1 MADDKRPWARVIR
14 GLNTRTYI
22 ALGLSFLVAS
32 LVLAAIFLGLVPDR
46 IGAIREGRATLAE
59 SLAATATTMAA
70 GGDLRQLEST
80 LRLVVKRNPDMLS
93 AGMRRADGT
102 LVVAVGN
109 HERHWVS
116 ASNEASTDTQLQV
129 PIYAGTARWGQLE
142 LRYQPLFAHG
152 VAVVV
157 RNPWFA
163 LIAFMLA
170 GCFVTFYF
178 YLGKVL
184 RHLDPSQAVPGRVRA
199 ALDTLAEGLLVI
211 DRKQNI
217 VLANHAFAGF
227 LGKTPEEL
235 IGHSA
240 AGLDWREANDAPL
253 SKDQLPWLVTLRDGG
268 VQQDRLLN
276 LHNTRSQQRNF
287 IVNCSPVLGGTGRA
301 NGVFISLNDVT
312 QLEQNKIEL
321 HKAKDAAE
329 AANRAKSEFLANM
342 SHEIRTPMNAILGFT
357 ELLRRGYNRD
367 PRDAEKFLNTI
378 HTSGKH
384 LLELINDILDL
395 SKIEAGQMEM
405 ERISC
410 APHRIVNEV
419 LTVLTARAKEKGIVL
434 HARADGPL
442 PASILSDP
450 GRVRQI
456 VTNLVGN
463 AIKFTERGQIEV
475 VMRHEQRSGHAMFAI
490 DVIDSGIGI
499 PADKLESIFDPFVQ
513 ADTSV
518 TRRFGGTGLGL
529 SISRRFARALG
540 GDIVARSVPGKGST
554 FAVTLEC
561 GALEGVQMLQP
572 HEALAGE
579 ESTLAPQQR
588 VSWQFPR
595 ARVLVV
601 DDGAENRELVKL
613 VLGECGLEVDE
624 AENGE
629 AGLHK
634 ALEGK
639 FDVVLMDIQMP
650 VMDGYT
656 ATRTL
661 RARGTKVPVYALTA
675 NAMKG
680 FEAEVLASGFT
691 GYLTKPIDIDL
702 LLETLAQVLGGS
714 HVEQVT
720 PDAPIAQRPKAD
732 VQAEVPEPPLVSR
745 LADKPRLVSAIRKF
759 TSRLGEQL
767 DAMDRAW
774 SARNYT
780 ELAALAHWLK
790 GAGGTVGYDALTEPA
805 IELEQLAKA
814 GATDGVEATLARLR
828 RLHQRIVVPEA
839 AGMPGT

>member
-1 MADDKRPWARVIR
+1 MADAESLWSTVTR
-14 GLNTRTYI
+14 GLNTKTYI

-59 SLAATATTMAA
+59 SLAATATTLAA

-93 AGMRRADGT
+93 AGMRRADGR
-102 LVVAVGN
+102 LVVAAGD
-109 HERHWVS
+109 HERHWVR

-142 LRYQPLFAHG
+142 LRYQPLFAQG
-152 VAVVV
+152 AAVVI

-163 LIAFMLA
+163 LIAFMLL

-227 LGKTPEEL
+227 LGKAPEEL
-235 IGHSA
+235 IGHNA
-240 AGLDWREANDAPL
+240 AGLDWLEANDEPL
-253 SKDQLPWLVTLRDGG
+253 SKDQLPWLVTLRDGS

-276 LHNTRSQQRNF
+276 LRNARTQQRNF

-378 HTSGKH
+378 HTSGRH

-405 ERISC
+405 ERIPC

-434 HARADGPL
+434 RARADGPV
-442 PASILSDP
+442 PATILSDP

-463 AIKFTERGQIEV
+463 AIKFTERGQIDV
-475 VMRHEQRSGHAMFAI
+475 VMRHGPAMFGI
-490 DVIDSGIGI
+490 DVIDTGIGI

-540 GDIVARSVPGKGST
+540 GDIVARSIPGKGST
-554 FAVTLEC
+554 FAVTLES
-561 GALEGVQMLQP
+561 GAPEGVQTLQP
-572 HEALAGE
+572 HEVLASDDGR
-579 ESTLAPQQR
+579 LAPEQKAA
-588 VSWQFPR
+588 WQFPQ

-601 DDGAENRELVKL
+601 DDGAENRELVRL
-613 VLGECGLEVDE
+613 VLGECGLEVHE

-629 AGLHK
+629 VALQK
-634 ALEGK
+634 ALQGG

-656 ATRTL
+656 ATGNI
-661 RARGTKVPVYALTA
+661 RARGSRVPIYALTA

-680 FEAEVLASGFT
+680 FEAEILAAGFT

-702 LLETLAQVLGGS
+702 LVGTLAQLLGGVR
-714 HVEQVT
+714 VERAASATVAAVPMAT
-720 PDAPIAQRPKAD
+720 GPAD
-732 VQAEVPEPPLVSR
+732 SGAEPPLVSR
-745 LADKPRLVSAIRKF
+745 LADKPRLVPAIRKF
-759 TSRLGEQL
+759 TARLGEQL

-774 SARNYT
+774 NARDYA

-790 GAGGTVGYDALTEPA
+790 GAGGTVGYDAFTEPA
-805 IELEQLAKA
+805 IDLEQLAKSGTA
-814 GATDGVEATLARLR
+814 DGIEATLSRVRGLQR
-828 RLHQRIVVPEA
+828 RIATPDVVAGAPES
-839 AGMPGT
+839 